1 MLDCGRRFL
10 LLVRSFYNCSRQA
23 LGQNSECP
31 PAKLRDFLNSAVDQ
45 VYEASEIGIDVV
57 TKDIIESLKIITELN
72 KSLQDGD
79 WDTNK
84 ASEQTVAPVYLR
96 SEIFK
101 NEIKEA
107 EMMKYKLENK
117 VILIFLLMW
126 QSLTVNLEIVSI
138 RRTVWLSNDVL
149 AEIVRRHLEDPPRGV
164 SGKKGLSNL

>member
-23 LGQNSECP
+23 LGQNAECP

-117 VILIFLLMW
+117 VIFIYLFIFIYFFIFFYYFFFFF
-126 QSLTVNLEIVSI
+126 SFYFFGC
-138 RRTVWLSNDVL
+138 D
-149 AEIVRRHLEDPPRGV
+149 
-164 SGKKGLSNL
+164 